1 MNKDILLG
9 KTKNELKDIAK
20 SFGLPAFT
28 ATQIADWLYDKRA
41 KSINEMTNLS
51 KKARELLSENYEV
64 GFQEP
69 IDFQESN
76 DGTKKYL
83 YKNQKG
89 QLIEAAYIPEKN
101 RNTLC
106 VSSQVGCKMAC
117 EFCMTGRQKYH
128 GDLTTAE
135 IINQL
140 LSLPEYE
147 SVTNVVYMG
156 MGEPLDNID
165 NVLKSLDIIT
175 SEWGLAWSPKRVN
188 VSTIGVIPAM
198 KRFIEESKC
207 HLAISIHSPF
217 EEERKSIMPVQNKY
231 SISDVIKEL
240 KKHDWT
246 GQRRLSF
253 EYIVFDDLNHS
264 ASHAKEMA
272 KLLHGMKARVNLI
285 RFHKIPDSRLK
296 STSEKNIEYFKQ
308 QLENKGIL
316 TTVRASRGQDIDAA
330 CGLLSTKGYKNEIV

>member
-1 MNKDILLG
+1 
-9 KTKNELKDIAK
+9 
-20 SFGLPAFT
+20 
-28 ATQIADWLYDKRA
+28 
-41 KSINEMTNLS
+41 MTNLS
-51 KKARELLSENYEV
+51 KKARAILSENYKI
-64 GFQEP
+64 GYIKP
-69 IDFQESN
+69 INVQKSK

-83 YKNQKG
+83 YKTANG
-89 QLIEAAYIPEKN
+89 SLIETAYIPEKT

-128 GDLTTAE
+128 GDLSSGE
-135 IINQL
+135 IVNQL

-147 SVTNVVYMG
+147 EITNIVYMG
-156 MGEPLDNID
+156 MGEPLDNVE

-175 SEWGLAWSPKRVN
+175 KDWGLGWSPKRIN

-231 SISDVIKEL
+231 SIINVIDEL

-264 ASHAKEMA
+264 ARHAKELS
-272 KLLHGMKARVNLI
+272 KLLHGLKARVNLI

-296 STSEKNIEYFKQ
+296 STSESNINF
-308 QLENKGIL
+308 
-316 TTVRASRGQDIDAA
+316 
-330 CGLLSTKGYKNEIV
+330 LSSN